1 MENRFLKMQ
10 ELPQTVII
18 PVCQTAGRTKTAS
31 RKPLGLSR
39 RFSRARDFIHARD
52 GSVSIEF
59 TVLAMPFIA
68 LTFAIVESSLSFG
81 TQQLLASAVDR
92 VSREV
97 RTGRSDMKNLS
108 DDKLHKLICSKI
120 ELMAPDNCPDLIVD
134 LNHYSSFAAVPK
146 KIPLRSDGDIDT
158 TGFTVN
164 PGGPGTI
171 NHLRVYYRL
180 PVWTD
185 FMRKHTSNLPGGKT
199 LLLSSATWRNEAF

>member
-1 MENRFLKMQ
+1 MQ
-10 ELPQTVII
+10 ELPQTVIT
-18 PVCQTAGRTKTAS
+18 PVNDPVARAKEAS
-31 RKPLGLSR
+31 GKPVGVSR
-39 RFSRARDFIHARD
+39 RFSRSRNLCFARE

-59 TVLAMPFIA
+59 AILAMPFIA
-68 LTFAIVESSLSFG
+68 LMFAIIETSLSFG

-97 RTGRSDMKNLS
+97 RTGRSGMDNLS
-108 DDKLHKLICSKI
+108 DGKLHSLICSKI
-120 ELMAPDNCPDLIVD
+120 SLMAPDNCPDLIVD
-134 LNHYSSFAAVPK
+134 LNHYSSFAAVPR
-146 KIPLRSDGDIDT
+146 KIPFTSNGDIKT

-185 FMRKHTSNLPGGKT
+185 FMRKSMSNLPGGKT